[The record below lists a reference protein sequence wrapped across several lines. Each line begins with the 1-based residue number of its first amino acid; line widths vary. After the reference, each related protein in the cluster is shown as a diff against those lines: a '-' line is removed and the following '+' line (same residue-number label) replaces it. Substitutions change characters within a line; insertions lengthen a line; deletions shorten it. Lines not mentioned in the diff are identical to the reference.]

1 MRSNIMFIFIF
12 LFFSFLYAYDEADF
26 MPNPDSVSMLL
37 TTQLDARLK
46 GEEQNI
52 SYILNF
58 SQGHPLFYFELSQIE
73 KKIYVT
79 LVNTRLGGFMQEEI
93 EKTINKGPL
102 KKVIFIE
109 ELKDKNQDVAGLNP
123 EFYYV
128 TTMIMECDPLI
139 NDPSKVVIKEK
150 NETITISLP
159 WPSNIQKRKALYSS
173 PEKKD
178 NRKVIAAIAGA
189 SAAGLAGGG
198 ILLWNLLS
206 DKDDEKALSPN
217 MPLHPLF

>member
-1 MRSNIMFIFIF
+1 MRSNALFFFILIF
-12 LFFSFLYAYDEADF
+12 LTPVYAFNEADF
-26 MPNPDSVSMLL
+26 MPNPDSVAILL
-37 TTQLDARLK
+37 TTQVDARLK

-52 SYILNF
+52 NYILNF

-73 KKIYVT
+73 KKIYIT

-102 KKVIFIE
+102 KKVVFIE
-109 ELKDKNQDVAGLNP
+109 ELKNKNEDVAGLNP

-128 TTMIMECDPLI
+128 TTMILDCEPLI
-139 NDPSKVVIKEK
+139 NDPSKVLIKEK

-159 WPSNIQKRKALYSS
+159 WPSNLQKRKELYSV
-173 PEKKD
+173 PEKKG
-178 NRKVIAAIAGA
+178 NRKLIVAIAGA

-206 DKDDEKALSPN
+206 DKNGEEDLNPA
-217 MPLHPLF
+217 MPLHP